1 MKKQITKWLP
11 TGKIVSLFSVLLLMA
26 SCGGK
31 GDGQEGMGE
40 MAPMETDFIQ
50 LTAGEANVT
59 NTYPG
64 SIEGSVNVD
73 IKAQVTGYLEAV
85 YVKEGDYVQKG
96 QHLFR
101 IKGEVFQEQVANSD
115 AGLKAALAAQTSA
128 KIEMEKLKPLV
139 DGKVVSEIQLKEAQA
154 RYSAATAQV
163 AQAKATLG
171 SSKINAD
178 FTLIKAPVS
187 GFISRI
193 PNRIGNLVTPAD
205 ATPLTT
211 LSEINTVSVY
221 FSMSE
226 SDYIA
231 YKREA
236 HAKESVS
243 LILADGSTYEHKGK
257 LETASGNIDRTTG
270 SIPMKALFVNPDKL
284 LRSGGT
290 GRVVI
295 DHTKNN
301 IIEIPRTS
309 VKDIQDKFFV
319 FKLADSNKVA
329 MLPIRIS
336 GNSKDSFLVK
346 SGVQPGDKIAINRID
361 VLTEGMA
368 VIPKMIKKSITT
380 QQSDY
385 KK

>member
-1 MKKQITKWLP
+1 MEKQITKWLP
-11 TGKIVSLFSVLLLMA
+11 TGKVVSLFSVLLLLA

-31 GDGQEGMGE
+31 GEEGMDG
-40 MAPMETDFIQ
+40 MAPLETDFIQ
-50 LTAGEANVT
+50 LIAGEANVT

-73 IKAQVTGYLEAV
+73 IKAQVSGYLEAV

-96 QHLFR
+96 QNLFR
-101 IKGEVFQEQVANSD
+101 IKDEVFQEQVANSD

-139 DGKVVSEIQLKEAQA
+139 YEKVVSEIQLKEAQA

-163 AQAKATLG
+163 AQAKAALG

-193 PNRIGNLVTPAD
+193 PNRIGNLVTPSD

-231 YKREA
+231 YKKEA
-236 HAKESVS
+236 HAKESVT

-270 SIPMKALFVNPDKL
+270 SMPMKALFVNPDKL

-295 DHTKNN
+295 DHAQNKV
-301 IIEIPRTS
+301 IQIPRTS

-329 MLPIRIS
+329 MVPIRIS
-336 GNSKDSFLVK
+336 GNSVDSFLVK
-346 SGVQPGDKIAINRID
+346 SGVEPGDKIAINRID
-361 VLTEGMA
+361 VLTEGMM
-368 VIPKMIKKSITT
+368 VVPKIKKSSNT
-380 QQSDY
+380 S
-385 KK
+385 K

>member
-1 MKKQITKWLP
+1 MEKQITKWLP
-11 TGKIVSLFSVLLLMA
+11 TGKVVSLFSVLLLLA

-31 GDGQEGMGE
+31 GEEGMDG
-40 MAPMETDFIQ
+40 MAPLETDFIQ

-73 IKAQVTGYLEAV
+73 IKAQVSGYLEAV

-96 QHLFR
+96 QNLFR
-101 IKGEVFQEQVANSD
+101 IKDEVFQEQVANSD

-139 DGKVVSEIQLKEAQA
+139 DEKVVSEIQLKEAQA

-163 AQAKATLG
+163 AQAKAALG

-193 PNRIGNLVTPAD
+193 PNRIGNLVTPSD

-231 YKREA
+231 YKKEA
-236 HAKESVS
+236 HAKESVT

-270 SIPMKALFVNPDKL
+270 SMPMKALFVNPDKL

-295 DHTKNN
+295 DHAQNKV
-301 IIEIPRTS
+301 IQIPRTS

-329 MLPIRIS
+329 MVPIRIS
-336 GNSKDSFLVK
+336 GNSVDSFLVK
-346 SGVQPGDKIAINRID
+346 SGVEQGDKIAINRID
-361 VLTEGMA
+361 VLTEGMM
-368 VIPKMIKKSITT
+368 VVPKIKKSSNT
-380 QQSDY
+380 S
-385 KK
+385 K

>member
-11 TGKIVSLFSVLLLMA
+11 TAKVMSLFSVLLLA
-26 SCGGK
+26 SCAGK
-31 GDGQEGMGE
+31 DAGQEEGAGMT
-40 MAPMETDFIQ
+40 PLETDFIQ
-50 LTAGEANVT
+50 LSAGDANST
-59 NTYPG
+59 HNYPG

-96 QHLFR
+96 QNLFR

-128 KIEMEKLKPLV
+128 KIEVEKLKPLV
-139 DGKVVSEIQLKEAQA
+139 EGKVVSEVQLKEAQA
-154 RYSAATAQV
+154 RYSAAIAQV

-193 PNRIGNLVTPAD
+193 PNRIGNLVTPSD

-211 LSEINTVSVY
+211 LSEINTVNVY

-226 SDYIA
+226 SDYIT
-231 YKREA
+231 YKKEA
-236 HAKESVS
+236 QTEKSVT
-243 LILADGSTYEHKGK
+243 LILADGSAYEHKGK
-257 LETASGNIDRTTG
+257 LEAASGNIDRTTG
-270 SIPMKALFVNPDKL
+270 SMPMKALFVNPDKL

-295 DHTKNN
+295 DHIQNN
-301 IIEIPRTS
+301 VIQIPRTS
-309 VKDIQDKFFV
+309 TKDIQDKFFV
-319 FKLADSNKVA
+319 YKLTDSNTVA
-329 MLPIRIS
+329 MLPIRVS
-336 GNSKDSFLVK
+336 GNSGNSFLVK
-346 SGVQPGDKIAINRID
+346 SGLQPGDKIAINRID
-361 VLTEGMA
+361 ALTHGMK
-368 VIPKMIKKSITT
+368 VVPKIIKTSKTT
-380 QQSDY
+380 
-385 KK
+385 K

>member
-11 TGKIVSLFSVLLLMA
+11 TGKIVSLFSVLLFMA

-31 GDGQEGMGE
+31 GDEQDGMAG
-40 MAPMETDFIQ
+40 MAPLETDFIQ
-50 LTAGEANVT
+50 LTDGEANIT

-73 IKAQVTGYLEAV
+73 IKAQVTGYLETV

-96 QHLFR
+96 QRLFR
-101 IKGEVFQEQVANSD
+101 IKDEVFQEQVANSD
-115 AGLKAALAAQTSA
+115 AGLKAAMAAQMSA
-128 KIEMEKLKPLV
+128 KIELEKLKPLV
-139 DGKVVSEIQLKEAQA
+139 EGKVVSDIQLKEAQA
-154 RYSAATAQV
+154 RYSAATAEV

-187 GFISRI
+187 GFIGRI

-226 SDYIA
+226 SDYIT
-231 YKREA
+231 YKKET
-236 HAKESVS
+236 HPKESVS

-270 SIPMKALFVNPDKL
+270 SMPMKALFVNPDKL

-295 DHTKNN
+295 DHTKKNV
-301 IIEIPRTS
+301 IQIPRTS

-319 FKLADSNKVA
+319 FKLADSNKVV
-329 MLPIRIS
+329 MLPIQVS
-336 GNSKDSFLVK
+336 GNSRDSFLVK
-346 SGVQPGDKIAINRID
+346 SGVQTGDKIAINRID
-361 VLTEGMA
+361 ALTEGMA
-368 VIPKMIKKSITT
+368 VIPKIIKTSNTT
-380 QQSDY
+380 HQSDN

>member
-11 TGKIVSLFSVLLLMA
+11 TGKVVSLFSVLLFMA

-31 GDGQEGMGE
+31 GEEGMGE
-40 MAPMETDFIQ
+40 MGPLETDFIR

-73 IKAQVTGYLEAV
+73 IKAQVTGYLETV
-85 YVKEGDYVQKG
+85 YVKEGDYVEKG
-96 QHLFR
+96 QRLFR
-101 IKGEVFQEQVANSD
+101 IKDEVFQEQVANSD
-115 AGLKAALAAQTSA
+115 AGLKAAVAAQASA
-128 KIEMEKLKPLV
+128 KIELEKLKPLV
-139 DGKVVSEIQLKEAQA
+139 DGKVVSDIQLKEAQA

-187 GFISRI
+187 GFIGRI

-231 YKREA
+231 YKKET
-236 HAKESVS
+236 HPKESVS

-270 SIPMKALFVNPDKL
+270 SMPMKALFVNPDKL

-295 DHTKNN
+295 DHTKNSV
-301 IIEIPRTS
+301 IQIPRTS

-319 FKLADSNKVA
+319 FKLADSNKVV
-329 MLPIRIS
+329 MLPIQIS
-336 GNSKDSFLVK
+336 GNSSDSFLVK
-346 SGVQPGDKIAINRID
+346 SGVQTGDKIAINRID
-361 VLTEGMA
+361 ALTEGMA
-368 VIPKMIKKSITT
+368 VIPKIIKTSNTT
-380 QQSDY
+380 QQSDN